1 MDSGWGLI
9 SQKSGNKKSTVKI
22 DVKKGKLAV
31 SSLNLAV
38 KKPLKKLTARIGTK
52 KLTAKIES
60 AVDESWDADKM
71 LTVRLEDTAIVTPAK
86 PLLVR
91 MEF

>member
-1 MDSGWGLI
+1 M
-9 SQKSGNKKSTVKI
+9 
-22 DVKKGKLAV
+22 
-31 SSLNLAV
+31 
-38 KKPLKKLTARIGTK
+38 
-52 KLTAKIES
+52 TAKIES